1 MKFERMRKKLAC
13 TLKEMEKHIKNPND
27 YIECTVPDDSPMVN
41 YYRDKS
47 VFLTGGTGFLGQLFV
62 EKLLR

>member
-1 MKFERMRKKLAC
+1 MRNKLAC
-13 TLKEMEKHIKNPND
+13 TITEMEKYTKNKTDNLD
-27 YIECTVPDDSPMVN
+27 CKVPENSPMVN
-41 YYRDKS
+41 FYRNKS